1 MSSNPPPPTLLLY
14 KDKGNGWNPFSP
26 RAVNG
31 ARPWNQLVQVQS
43 AELETNTDKPWTLKL
58 GDIVTVC
65 VPENTQSISSQ
76 GSSDDDDADIKSDPE
91 DANVMMP
98 STKASHH
105 AATLNRFGTRGFLAI
120 SCHGP

>member
-58 GDIVTVC
+58 GDFVTVC

-76 GSSDDDDADIKSDPE
+76 GSSDDDDADINPIPKMTPMLRQS
-91 DANVMMP
+91 VG
-98 STKASHH
+98 SS
-105 AATLNRFGTRGFLAI
+105 I
-120 SCHGP
+120 SGRWTVYGGIHMALHEG